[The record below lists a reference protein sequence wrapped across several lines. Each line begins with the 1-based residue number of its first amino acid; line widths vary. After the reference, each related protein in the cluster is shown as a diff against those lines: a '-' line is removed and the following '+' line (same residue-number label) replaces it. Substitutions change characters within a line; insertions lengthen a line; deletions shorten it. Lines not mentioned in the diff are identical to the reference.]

1 MSLKFSHK
9 KIALLTVIIAVSL
22 IISISGAYA
31 LNALPDSAG
40 EELVNDLRKKVVA
53 EEVVVTSIDNSTI
66 TILRESGEQMKL
78 LAKGRWIMV
87 SDEVRGLPWIEAKDY
102 VKEGTAQAI
111 ILARNVENETKGI
124 LLGLRQDEVTIFR
137 PMLAKAC
144 AKRHKH
150 TSIYLSFRGE
160 VERIGENYMILRR
173 GDQRVL
179 ALTRGNWT
187 KAGDGEVEWKDVS
200 SEFDQGDQV
209 RLFYHNLVIMNNFF
223 AENLGIRGFIWGY
236 SGAIIDL
243 TSGTTLSRK

>member
-1 MSLKFSHK
+1 MSLKLSSK
-9 KIALLTVIIAVSL
+9 KVALLTVIIAASL

-31 LNALPDSAG
+31 LN
-40 EELVNDLRKKVVA
+40 ELSNPADDEPISDLKRKVVA
-53 EEVVVTSIDNSTI
+53 EEVTITSIDNSTV
-66 TILRESGEQMKL
+66 TILRESGEQMNL
-78 LAKGRWIMV
+78 SAKGRWVVI
-87 SDEVRGLPWIEAKDY
+87 SDEARVPPWTEAKDY

-111 ILARNVENETKGI
+111 ILAGNLENETEGM
-124 LLGLRQDEVTIFR
+124 LLGLRQGEVTIFR

-144 AKRHKH
+144 ARKHKH

-160 VERIGENYMILRR
+160 VEKIGENYMILRR
-173 GDQRVL
+173 GDQKIL
-179 ALTRGNWT
+179 ASTRGSWI
-187 KAGDGEVEWKDVS
+187 KAGGGEVEWKDVS
-200 SEFDQGDQV
+200 SEFNQGDQV